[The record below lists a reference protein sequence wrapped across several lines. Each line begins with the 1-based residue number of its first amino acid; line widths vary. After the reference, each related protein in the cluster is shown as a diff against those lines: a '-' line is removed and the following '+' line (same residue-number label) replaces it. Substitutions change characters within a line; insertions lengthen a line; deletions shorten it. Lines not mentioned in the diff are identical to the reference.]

1 MPDPTPLQPS
11 FWDNEEGALW
21 SVLVSTFVETMMDGF
36 QGGIDLLPPN
46 IAVLIDFDVVNQAAL
61 DYARRY
67 RYEWIKSI
75 METTRAQVQQAI
87 SDWIQS
93 GAPLPDLQAT
103 LTPIF
108 GPMRAEMIAVTEV
121 TRVYQEA
128 NVASWESTG
137 FVDEV
142 NYRTAKDDKVCPICS
157 PLDGK
162 TLPIKDTTDHPPKHV
177 RCRCFT
183 VPVVSIEAVNRQLE
197 RVLNV

>member
-1 MPDPTPLQPS
+1 MPDNPLQPS
-11 FWDNEEGALW
+11 FWENEANEFW
-21 SVLVSTFVETMMDGF
+21 SVLVSIFVDTMMDGI
-36 QGGIDLLPPN
+36 QEGVTALPAD
-46 IAVLIDFDVVNQAAL
+46 IAVLMDFDVVNQAAL
-61 DYARRY
+61 DYARQY
-67 RYEWIKSI
+67 RYDWIKSI
-75 METTRAQVQQAI
+75 TDTTRGQVQQAI
-87 SDWIQS
+87 ADWIQS

-108 GPMRAEMIAVTEV
+108 GPVRAEMIAVTEV

-183 VPVVSIEAVNRQLE
+183 VPIVSIEAVNRQLE
-197 RVLNV
+197 RVLNG